1 MERIF
6 QSGWVVGALA
16 AVIAGVGAVPRAA
29 AQTAPPYL
37 GSFPNF
43 EGQLTP
49 QQLPGDVDVALKRR
63 LEGEQKFP
71 EVQRLFDLWSWQAF
85 ISLNWPTDASGKR
98 TDDATQPPAWT
109 LWTGSTRVFLPHGA
123 PPAVCKTGTELAAA
137 SAANLE
143 VTLARGYAPTRLP
156 EQLDSRRV
164 RLLAVTSAVN
174 DLSAL
179 VSTEDIKQAF
189 SGPIIDQNGNFVFYE
204 ILIDKHELDY
214 ICQNKLYS
222 KAGQEDFAKTHN
234 AVDLPSGVD
243 TEDASGAFELK
254 LAWKILTASDD
265 ASRYL
270 TEKALIPS
278 PSTGGAPALPPTPI
292 PIGLVGMHIAHKSAS
307 SKQWIWG
314 TFEQVDNLD
323 VDSVAHP
330 KLKPSFFDPSCAI
343 CVPNQEPPQKGNT
356 WLMTP
361 KTQIVRSIPIP
372 ADKQSLNREAQ
383 TALAKAGSPLQY
395 YQLIDTQWPTD
406 PSAPPTPWNAGLP
419 GAVNNKSGGNPTP
432 VYLTNSTMETYFQGP
447 SSTACQN
454 EELPTGVQCPP
465 TPWVSATAPN
475 DKTSAVDSTPI
486 FATESCVGCHSS
498 ASFAGAKPIVPGV
511 NTLQLTGDFSWL
523 FKQKAQ

>member
-1 MERIF
+1 MR
-6 QSGWVVGALA
+6 STSDT
-16 AVIAGVGAVPRAA
+16 PS
-29 AQTAPPYL
+29 PPYL

-49 QQLPGDVDVALKRR
+49 QQLPGDVDVALNRR

-98 TDDATQPPAWT
+98 TGDATQPPAWS
-109 LWTGSTRVFLPHGA
+109 LWTGSTHVFLPHGA
-123 PPAVCKTGTELAAA
+123 PPPVCKTGTELAAA

-179 VSTEDIKQAF
+179 VPTEDIKQAF

-278 PSTGGAPALPPTPI
+278 PSTDGAPALPPTPI

-383 TALAKAGSPLQY
+383 AALAKAGSPLQY

-406 PSAPPTPWNAGLP
+406 PSAPPTPWNTGLP

-475 DKTSAVDSTPI
+475 DKNTAVDATPI